1 MKAETIIKKIISENQ
16 CSIATAELLD
26 RALKREKHLP
36 SNVWLRFRPMF
47 GDFDVIDVNIYD
59 DSCDFSNISRQIKV
73 NIETLITE
81 IDAEFNL

>member
-36 SNVWLRFRPMF
+36 NNVWLRFRP
-47 GDFDVIDVNIYD
+47 
-59 DSCDFSNISRQIKV
+59 
-73 NIETLITE
+73 ITTGTCMTGVMPRLGGS
-81 IDAEFNL
+81 FP